1 MALSY
6 PLENADKNK
15 AKISF
20 QAIEVTPS
28 DLSINIDF
36 NTEWIKT
43 ALAGLTELDRSKIN
57 TAGPSQEDADSKDN
71 SYGQKTQKRKNTVS
85 ISPMNTS
92 PIDGERVD
100 LYLPIAFQVGD
111 RFNYD
116 TPSLGILGGT
126 TLAGLT
132 SGMGA
137 VGSITE
143 GIKSGFASIGN
154 FFGGMESGKLAAV
167 TATRATQSILG
178 RALPEGIRDAVGIAA
193 QVTVNPN
200 IRAAFRGVGLRE
212 FTFTFKFI
220 PKSIDENREVE
231 KIIRFF
237 RMHAYPEEP
246 ELVYMEYPNMFR
258 IKLMY
263 ESSLGANVRIGTPID
278 LCYLRN
284 VTTTYNPTSQTFH
297 ADGMPSEIDMSLSF
311 VEYKTQ
317 NRKDIRDEMSYNM
330 TPLNPKPKD
339 LTDDMGSF

>member
-20 QAIEVTPS
+20 QAIEVTPA

-43 ALAGLTELDRSKIN
+43 ALSGLTELDRSKIN
-57 TAGPSQEDADSKDN
+57 TTGPSQEDVDSEDN
-71 SYGQKTQKRKNTVS
+71 SYTQKTPQRKNTVS
-85 ISPMNTS
+85 INPMNTS

-111 RFNYD
+111 RLNYD

-126 TLAGLT
+126 ALAGLT

-143 GIKSGFASIGN
+143 GIKSGFASISN
-154 FFGGMESGKLAAV
+154 FFGAIDTQKAAAV

-178 RALPEGIRDAVGIAA
+178 RALPEGIRDAVSIAA

-220 PKSIDENREVE
+220 PKSADENIEVE
-231 KIIRFF
+231 KIIHFF
-237 RMHAYPEEP
+237 RLHAYPEEP
-246 ELVYMEYPNMFR
+246 ELVYMDYPDMFR
-258 IKLMY
+258 IKLTY
-263 ESSLGANVRIGTPID
+263 EGDNGNVRIGTPID

-284 VTTTYNPTSQTFH
+284 VTTTYNPTAQTFH
-297 ADGMPSEIDMSLSF
+297 ADGMPAEIDMSLSF

-317 NRKDIRDEMSYNM
+317 NRKSIRDERLVGS
-330 TPLNPKPKD
+330 PLNPKPKD